1 MICSSVAAAVTNF
14 EWIEVKVNRFF
25 LPAII
30 IIIIVKTILTQTA
43 INHFTQPGKPK
54 YFKC

>member
-30 IIIIVKTILTQTA
+30 IIIIIVETIQTQTA
-43 INHFTQPGKPK
+43 INHFI
-54 YFKC
+54 